1 MLKHRAMICLLSVA
15 TLLAACTSPPQTTT
29 SPQNQSG
36 GASGKGGVLRIAW
49 MGNPPKVLHPYPD
62 PPSNT
67 STRSDVAGLF
77 MAGLIS
83 FNADTL
89 DYFVSPDDAMAAAMP
104 TISSDGRMYTFTLRE
119 GLKWSDGQPVTS
131 ADFQFAWDNA
141 SKVENSFVGLDDLQ
155 RIIPFRLP
163 TQRRSWSHSRSLLRT
178 SSLWEW

>member
-1 MLKHRAMICLLSVA
+1 MLKQRALIWLLTAA
-15 TLLAACTSPPQTTT
+15 TLLAACTSPSQGTSNPQTQ
-29 SPQNQSG
+29 PSG
-36 GASGKGGVLRIAW
+36 EAKKGGTLRVAW

-67 STRSDVAGLF
+67 STLSDVTGLF

-89 DYFVSPDDAMAAAMP
+89 EYYVNPDDAMAAAMP
-104 TISSDGRMYTFTLRE
+104 TVSSDGKTYTFTLRD

-141 SKVENSFVGLDDLQ
+141 SKEENDFVGIDDLD
-155 RIIPFRLP
+155 RIE
-163 TQRRSWSHSRSLLRT
+163 SYRT
-178 SSLWEW
+178 PDPKTIVVTLKEPLAHFIALGT